1 MSARRVGLFPH
12 LFLVCSILFI
22 FSSPSVSNHFF
33 KIPQTPMKSLDPFQ
47 AQRQPGRVTDFRV
60 KKKGRGPSAHQIPT
74 RKSVLF
80 PPSSEEVETQL
91 RHSPETPGL
100 STDQISPARHPPS
113 KREEY
118 TSCASQKEVEKESPH
133 PVLAT
138 ASGSRR
144 LLHPR
149 RQFSDMSRTLK
160 CLPSESTNCIHLHP
174 RHCHFLHS
182 FMPQRRKRKISDA
195 RL

>member
-1 MSARRVGLFPH
+1 
-12 LFLVCSILFI
+12 
-22 FSSPSVSNHFF
+22 
-33 KIPQTPMKSLDPFQ
+33 MKSLDPFQ
-47 AQRQPGRVTDFRV
+47 TQRQPGRVIDFQV

-100 STDQISPARHPPS
+100 STDQISPAWHPPS

-118 TSCASQKEVEKESPH
+118 TSCASQKEVEKEPLH
-133 PVLAT
+133 PVLT
-138 ASGSRR
+138 RASGSRW

-149 RQFSDMSRTLK
+149 RQSSEMSQTLK
-160 CLPSESTNCIHLHP
+160 CLPSKSTNCIYLHP

-182 FMPQRRKRKISDA
+182 FMPQRKKRKRSDA